1 MIFKFFMKDGIP
13 TLKPN
18 DLLGLDDVSLIDVR
32 MPEEYTGELGH
43 IEGTKL
49 ITLGPDLDLFFETTD
64 KETQIVF
71 ICRSSVRSGKAC
83 EAALKL
89 GFKNVFNL
97 EGGMIEWNKLDLPRV
112 R

>member
-1 MIFKFFMKDGIP
+1 MKFKSFLKDGIP
-13 TLKPN
+13 TIKPN
-18 DLLGLDDVSLIDVR
+18 DLLGLDDVTLIDVR

-49 ITLGPDLDLFFETTD
+49 ITLGPDLDHFLDSAD
-64 KETQIVF
+64 KETHIVF

-83 EAALKL
+83 EAALQL
-89 GFKNVFNL
+89 GFKNIFNMD
-97 EGGMIEWNKLDLPRV
+97 GGMIEWNKLGLPRV